1 MAFSPA
7 LPTEWRIPAAC
18 LSFVT
23 FLFSATY
30 RKKIPAASILA
41 LLIFC
46 VGAYLWLSI
55 RASNDRTWAPEVKN
69 IPWAKIHGDT
79 ATIHNVRNFT
89 YRTETDFDSV
99 YESRSFRLS
108 ELTEVDMLVTYWA
121 GKSIAHV
128 MVSFGFNNRDFI
140 AFSIETRKEVGE
152 EYSAINGF
160 FRNYELTY
168 VVAGERDV
176 IGVRT
181 NHRNPEERVH
191 VLRTRMAL
199 KNGRKLFLE
208 YLNRINQ
215 LKEKPRFYN
224 TLTTNCTTQILDQV
238 KALGVRASYNWKIL
252 LSGYVPEYLYE
263 TDTLM
268 PGMPLAE
275 IMSKSLV
282 NERAKQ
288 FINDPLFSTHIREG
302 IPRPEPH
309 A

>member
-1 MAFSPA
+1 
-7 LPTEWRIPAAC
+7 
-18 LSFVT
+18 
-23 FLFSATY
+23 
-30 RKKIPAASILA
+30 
-41 LLIFC
+41 
-46 VGAYLWLSI
+46 
-55 RASNDRTWAPEVKN
+55 
-69 IPWAKIHGDT
+69 
-79 ATIHNVRNFT
+79 
-89 YRTETDFDSV
+89 
-99 YESRSFRLS
+99 
-108 ELTEVDMLVTYWA
+108 
-121 GKSIAHV
+121 
-128 MVSFGFNNRDFI
+128 
-140 AFSIETRKEVGE
+140 
-152 EYSAINGF
+152 
-160 FRNYELTY
+160 
-168 VVAGERDV
+168 
-176 IGVRT
+176 
-181 NHRNPEERVH
+181 
-191 VLRTRMAL
+191 MAL